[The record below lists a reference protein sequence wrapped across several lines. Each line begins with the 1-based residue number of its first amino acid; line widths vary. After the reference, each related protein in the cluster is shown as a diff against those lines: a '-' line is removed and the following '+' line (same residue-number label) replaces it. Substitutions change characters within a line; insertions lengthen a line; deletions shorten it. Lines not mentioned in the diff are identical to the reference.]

1 MKTKA
6 LRGLKITDEAEG
18 RVQAVFATL
27 NVKDKDGDVTRDGA
41 FEPGAEVR
49 ISAWN
54 HASWGAGMLPVGKGV
69 IGQHGDEAI
78 LDSQFFLSTDAGR
91 ETFTTIKELGSLVEW
106 SYGYDI
112 LDAEPGQKD
121 GENVQFLNRVKVHE
135 VSPVLLGAG
144 ENTRTLLAK
153 SFGVEIESA
162 DTPAKTD
169 TPKEGEKLADHLDRV
184 IGEVEAL
191 ADRLADAVAKR
202 AEADNGRKNQK
213 LSEATYE
220 RGERLLE
227 QVKRLREALAIEPQ
241 INPEAVRLGQVAN
254 YLPLGKMFYD
264 GFIKTGRRKEQ
275 QIAIDD
281 FDTAVYLKTTMA
293 TTAGWAPPTIRTG
306 RFVEDEQRQIQVL
319 DVVPSNTT
327 TAAAVVYMEETT
339 FTNAAAETAEAG
351 TYAESALALT
361 EQTSPVRKIATF
373 IPVTDEQL
381 EDVPQ
386 VQGYLNNRLPF
397 MLRQRLDAQIV
408 AGNGTAPNLRG
419 IINVVGVQTQA
430 RGTDPVPDA
439 IYKAM
444 VKVRVTGRAD
454 PSAIIVHPTDWQNVR
469 LLRTAD
475 GLYIWGNPSE
485 VGVERM
491 WGLPVVQ
498 AEVIGA
504 AGTALV
510 GDFATYYELVFR
522 RGIELKVT
530 DSHQDFF
537 IKGTQ
542 VIRADVRAAS
552 VVYRPTAFCQV
563 TGL

>member
-1 MKTKA
+1 MN
-6 LRGLKITDEAEG
+6 
-18 RVQAVFATL
+18 Q
-27 NVKDKDGDVTRDGA
+27 
-41 FEPGAEVR
+41 
-49 ISAWN
+49 
-54 HASWGAGMLPVGKGV
+54 
-69 IGQHGDEAI
+69 
-78 LDSQFFLSTDAGR
+78 
-91 ETFTTIKELGSLVEW
+91 
-106 SYGYDI
+106 
-112 LDAEPGQKD
+112 
-121 GENVQFLNRVKVHE
+121 
-135 VSPVLLGAG
+135 
-144 ENTRTLLAK
+144 
-153 SFGVEIESA
+153 
-162 DTPAKTD
+162 
-169 TPKEGEKLADHLDRV
+169 KLADARGKVDRLRK
-184 IGEVEAL
+184 EL
-191 ADRLADAVAKR
+191 ADIMEQAGQDMDMSKVTLIDGDSATKVAYMR
-202 AEADNGRKNQK
+202 ALDKELNDSMMNLEPLEKEHSQMTQAQ
-213 LSEATYE
+213 
-220 RGERLLE
+220 ERLK
-227 QVKRLREALAIEPQ
+227 QLAEPRVHPGFPVPQ
-241 INPEAVRLGQVAN
+241 DRFAGMSLNSGQVAQH
-254 YLPLGKMFYD
+254 LPLGKVFYD
-264 GFIKTGRRKEQ
+264 GYIKAGRAKERSIE
-275 QIAIDD
+275 IAD
-281 FDTAVYLKTTMA
+281 FDTAVFLKTTFA
-293 TTAGWAPPTIRTG
+293 TTAGWAPPVVRTG
-306 RFVEDEQRQIQVL
+306 RFVEDEQRPIQVL

-339 FTNAAAETAEAG
+339 FTNAAAEVAEAG
-351 TYAESALALT
+351 TYAEAALALT
-361 EQTSPVRKIATF
+361 EQTSPVRKIAVF

-386 VQGYLNNRLPF
+386 VQGYLNNRMPF
-397 MLRQRLDAQIV
+397 MLRQRLDSQII

-419 IINVVGVQTQA
+419 IVNVAGIQTQA

-444 VKVRVTGRAD
+444 VKVRVTGRSN

-485 VGVERM
+485 QGVERM

-552 VVYRPTAFCQV
+552 VVYRPAAFATV

>member
-1 MKTKA
+1 MVNQK
-6 LRGLKITDEAEG
+6 LAEG
-18 RVQAVFATL
+18 RGKVDTLRKELANIMEQAGPDLDMAKVTL
-27 NVKDKDGDVTRDGA
+27 IDGD
-41 FEPGAEVR
+41 
-49 ISAWN
+49 SATKV
-54 HASWGAGMLPVGKGV
+54 AYMRA
-69 IGQHGDEAI
+69 
-78 LDSQFFLSTDAGR
+78 
-91 ETFTTIKELGSLVEW
+91 
-106 SYGYDI
+106 
-112 LDAEPGQKD
+112 LDAELNDAMKSLEPM
-121 GENVQFLNRVKVHE
+121 ENEHSQMVAAQERL
-135 VSPVLLGAG
+135 
-144 ENTRTLLAK
+144 K
-153 SFGVEIESA
+153 S
-162 DTPAKTD
+162 
-169 TPKEGEKLADHLDRV
+169 
-184 IGEVEAL
+184 
-191 ADRLADAVAKR
+191 
-202 AEADNGRKNQK
+202 
-213 LSEATYE
+213 LSEP
-220 RGERLLE
+220 RDGHPGFPM
-227 QVKRLREALAIEPQ
+227 KHQ
-241 INPEAVRLGQVAN
+241 IVPNGSGLVPNGQVAN
-254 YLPLGKMFYD
+254 HLPLGKMFYD